1 VRRGTRLLSYAALS
15 ITPLALA
22 ACGGRV
28 PPAQGFAGRAA
39 ATTSTSAPL
48 PSPMT
53 TTTAS
58 GTATTTLPTLPSA
71 GGSPSVSTP
80 VLHPPHSSTVDPTQ
94 QAVLTAYETYLVDL
108 SALDD
113 TLNESAV
120 APLASVTTYRLAQ
133 ASVRQAAA
141 ILSAHEHGIG
151 TLRDDHVTVV
161 MTRPASAA
169 LTDCQDEDDFY
180 LAEASGTPDPFVARG
195 DFAGSAQLVLQN
207 GQWLVDVFTTTHLTC
222 AY

>member
-1 VRRGTRLLSYAALS
+1 LV
-15 ITPLALA
+15 LA

-28 PPAQGFAGRAA
+28 PPAQGFGGRTPATTGTSA
-39 ATTSTSAPL
+39 SQSTTSTTA
-48 PSPMT
+48 SPPGAAT
-53 TTTAS
+53 STTATLPATG
-58 GTATTTLPTLPSA
+58 GTATTSA
-71 GGSPSVSTP
+71 PD
-80 VLHPPHSSTVDPTQ
+80 LHPPHSNTGNPTQ
-94 QAVLTAYETYLVDL
+94 QAALSAYETYLVDL
-108 SALDD
+108 SSLDD

-120 APLASVTTYRLAQ
+120 SPLASVTTYRLAQ

-141 ILSAHEHGIG
+141 ILSAHEHGVG

-161 MTRPASAA
+161 MTGAASAA

-207 GQWLVDVFTTTHLTC
+207 GQWLVDVFTTTHLAC